1 MMMYSITS
9 TPVLMVE
16 IGVKFGVRVFLLE
29 NIMEYGLIVQFIED
43 LVE

>member
-9 TPVLMVE
+9 TPVLIVE
-16 IGVKFGVRVFLLE
+16 IGVKFGVRVFLVE
-29 NIMEYGLIVQFIED
+29 NIMESVLVVQFIED